1 MSNDQKDGADAKT
14 ERSRRNTPILTPPTH
29 EDTLKRIARVRRRLD
44 ESRRMHERTDELL
57 VEMGQLVGRGGSDD
71 QVKQLDMRLALH
83 FEELSEFMR
92 DDMSPNLASLGR
104 AFWRRSQT

>member
-1 MSNDQKDGADAKT
+1 
-14 ERSRRNTPILTPPTH
+14 
-29 EDTLKRIARVRRRLD
+29 
-44 ESRRMHERTDELL
+44 
-57 VEMGQLVGRGGSDD
+57 
-71 QVKQLDMRLALH
+71 MRLALH